1 VPVNNLSIGHDV
13 SVTIFDA
20 TTQQIVAFPARTGF
34 SAEPITKTINSEPLN
49 GPPQFAEAPNGWK
62 GTLDFDRTDPSI
74 DIYFANYEAQYYN
87 GGNPLSGTITQTI
100 QEKGVNGAPGI
111 VTQFVFTGVAM
122 KLSQAGQWKAAE
134 KVPQKIDWMASTRTR
149 VL

>member
-1 VPVNNLSIGHDV
+1 MPVNNLSIGHDV
-13 SVTIFDA
+13 TVTIFDVVS
-20 TTQQIVAFPARTGF
+20 QSIVSFPARTGF

-49 GPPQFAEAPNGWK
+49 GPPLFAEAPNGWK

-74 DIYFANYEAQYYN
+74 DIYFANYEATYYA
-87 GGNPLSGTITQTI
+87 GANPVSGTITQTI
-100 QEKGVNGAPGI
+100 QEKDGS
-111 VTQFVFTGVAM
+111 VTQFVFDGVAM

-134 KVPQKIDWMASTRTR
+134 KVAMRVDWNASTRRR

>member
-1 VPVNNLSIGHDV
+1 MNG
-13 SVTIFDA
+13 
-20 TTQQIVAFPARTGF
+20 
-34 SAEPITKTINSEPLN
+34 EPI
-49 GPPQFAEAPNGWK
+49 FAEAPNGWK
-62 GTLDFDRTDPSI
+62 GQLDFDRTDPSI
-74 DIYFANYEAQYYN
+74 DIYFDNFETAYWS

-100 QEKGVNGAPGI
+100 QEKDGS

-134 KVPQKIDWMASTRTR
+134 KVSQKIDWSAGRRRR